1 MNILEVKDLVK
12 KFDDKTVV
20 NGISFNIKEGEV
32 YGLLGPNGAG
42 KSTTINMIISLLKKN
57 NGSIKVLGLNQDEKI
72 DEFKSYIGYVP
83 QDLAIYESLSV
94 YDNLEFFGTLY
105 GLKGENLKKR
115 IKEVTELVGL
125 TDRINDKSAYF
136 SGGMKRR
143 LNIACALL
151 HNPKLLIMDEPTV
164 GIDPQSR
171 NNILESIAKL
181 NKEGMSILYTTHY
194 MVEAEKLCDRVGIID
209 NGMII
214 AEGTVSD
221 LEKLVNEFNYLNLDV
236 LAKEKI
242 TEEKIKSIFS
252 NVSGINNISLI
263 DEGLVFEITKETSVI
278 RNILD
283 ILNKNEIEVANI
295 VTKNPNLED
304 VFLKF
309 TGKKLRE

>member
-171 NNILESIAKL
+171 NNILESISKL

-252 NVSGINNISLI
+252 NVSGINKISLI
-263 DEGLVFEITKETSVI
+263 DEELVFEITKETSVI